1 MPEKVTG
8 GENLRKRQDM
18 ISEGTRGAFYV
29 KSGQQT
35 SYQADRDGVNR
46 LSMTDDRGKA
56 WFSSRSG
63 AWTSALRRVYVAPR
77 TLRVAC

>member
-8 GENLRKRQDM
+8 RENLRKGQDM

-46 LSMTDDRGKA
+46 LSMTEGKLGFRHA
-56 WFSSRSG
+56 RELG
-63 AWTSALRRVYVAPR
+63 RVHYEGF
-77 TLRVAC
+77 T